1 MASYFD
7 PMVHG
12 AIGTASKTMNS
23 KKQMA
28 ILDQTKTVT
37 ESALQ
42 FMYAVKEG
50 GGNPNV
56 SEKDFRFI

>member
-56 SEKDFRFI
+56 S